1 MLIVLT
7 QSVLV
12 TCLSSASYALC
23 SKSVETHTIW
33 YEFKY
38 IVYLKINMKVILT
51 SKNDVKRMAVEAF
64 LEKYKIPYDELVC
77 VEVDNPLL

>member
-1 MLIVLT
+1 
-7 QSVLV
+7 
-12 TCLSSASYALC
+12 
-23 SKSVETHTIW
+23 
-33 YEFKY
+33 
-38 IVYLKINMKVILT
+38 MKVILT